1 MIANGYKKGQL
12 EHVEILFKW
21 YRAHP
26 NSSGQDDGS
35 RTSETAYR
43 LSNLTYDIGQS
54 GHQEPEDVESDP
66 VVSGPA
72 KGISEEDLVDK
83 YNEWLFD
90 KSPDRPAFEEFLGLS
105 PDSIKYDSENLF
117 LGVAAL
123 DGKQSD
129 SSPSYYLV
137 PSPNS
142 DPKLNLSNLTDYFEG
157 GASEQPIVNHELIKP
172 AKVRE
177 GFFAS
182 DVKSSESEGMDFL
195 LLIQE
200 KGKVWLR

>member
-43 LSNLTYDIGQS
+43 LSNLTYDIGQP

-105 PDSIKYDSENLF
+105 RIQLNMIAKICSWGCGFGWKM
-117 LGVAAL
+117 
-123 DGKQSD
+123 SD

-142 DPKLNLSNLTDYFEG
+142 DQKLSK
-157 GASEQPIVNHELIKP
+157 QPN
-172 AKVRE
+172 
-177 GFFAS
+177 
-182 DVKSSESEGMDFL
+182 
-195 LLIQE
+195 
-200 KGKVWLR
+200 